1 MSTTALVDL
10 ASLPMPDAVELLD
23 FETIYARRKA
33 DMIAL
38 WPAEQQAD
46 IAATLELESEPLA
59 RLLQENS
66 YRELVW
72 RQRVNDAVRAVLLAS
87 AEGNDLDN
95 VAANLNVQRLVVTPA
110 DDTTVPPTPAV
121 MESDADF
128 RYRCQLSFQGY
139 STAGS
144 RGGYLFHSLSA
155 DGQVKDASPTSPTP
169 GKVVVYVMSRTGD
182 GNADDTLIG
191 KVRTALSAEDTR
203 PMNDDLD
210 VRTVSVVN
218 YELVAELVVYYGPDA
233 DAVVQAAEDAAQAYA
248 ESIHYIGKDVAISG
262 FYKALHQPGVIEAN
276 IFTLRQTG
284 ANPDP
289 AAVPATI
296 AISDGQTAYC
306 TDITITPRVLKN
318 A

>member
-46 IAATLELESEPLA
+46 IAATLELESEPLV

-121 MESDADF
+121 IESDADF

-155 DGQVKDASPTSPTP
+155 DGLVKDASPTSPAP
-169 GKVVVYVMSRTGD
+169 GQVVVYVMSRTGD
-182 GNADDTLIG
+182 GTADETLIN
-191 KVRTALSAEDTR
+191 KVNAALSVEDTR
-203 PMNDDLD
+203 PMNDDVD
-210 VRTVSVVN
+210 VRSVSIVD
-218 YELVAELVVYYGPDA
+218 YTLVAELELYDGPDS
-233 DAVVQAAEDAAQAYA
+233 DAVVEAATDAAAAYA
-248 ESIHYIGKDVAISG
+248 ESLHYIGKEVALSG
-262 FYKALHQPGVIEAN
+262 YYKALHQPGVIK
-276 IFTLRQTG
+276 
-284 ANPDP
+284 
-289 AAVPATI
+289 ATI
-296 AISDGQTAYC
+296 TSPADNIPISDGQAAYC
-306 TDITITPRVLKN
+306 TGITLTPKVKPN

>member
-38 WPAEQQAD
+38 WPADQQAD

-110 DDTTVPPTPAV
+110 DDTTVPPMPAV
-121 MESDADF
+121 MELDADF

-144 RGGYLFHSLSA
+144 RGGYEYHALSA
-155 DGQVKDASPTSPTP
+155 DGQVKDVQPTSPAP
-169 GKVVVYVMSRTGD
+169 GKIVVYVMSRTGD
-182 GNADDTLIG
+182 GTADDALLA
-191 KVRTALSAEDTR
+191 KVKAALSVEDTR
-203 PMNDDLD
+203 PMNDDVE
-210 VRTVSVVN
+210 VRSCAPVA
-218 YELVAELVVYYGPDA
+218 YQLVAELDVFDGPDG
-233 DAVVQAAEDAAQAYA
+233 DAVVARAKDAAQAYA
-248 ESIHYIGKDVAISG
+248 DSIHYMAMDIALSG
-262 FYKALHQPGVIEAN
+262 FYKALHQPGVIQAN
-276 IFTLRQTG
+276 IAQPS
-284 ANPDP
+284 ANTP
-289 AAVPATI
+289 I
-296 AISDGQTAYC
+296 ADGQTAYC
-306 TDITITPRVLKN
+306 TGITITKRVKQN